1 MFGGEG
7 GEFPEESPIER
18 FNRQHRQNPT
28 PSPKPTTVLPKL
40 TTVLPTPTPVAPKL
54 TTVLTELPPGWDA
67 PKMPNKQ
74 WSDTVI
80 EPVQPLFEQQKGQV
94 WFVKLP
100 GAVSLVEMEILDIT
114 LKTVLVQS
122 SRRYGQSARYARTD
136 IEFVERVDA

>member
-18 FNRQHRQNPT
+18 FNRQHRQNPI
-28 PSPKPTTVLPKL
+28 PTPKL
-40 TTVLPTPTPVAPKL
+40 TTVLQPLPEQWGDYKLEPIKSIGGPQAVGPV
-54 TTVLTELPPGWDA
+54 
-67 PKMPNKQ
+67 
-74 WSDTVI
+74 S
-80 EPVQPLFEQQKGQV
+80 LFEQQKGQV

-114 LKTVLVQS
+114 LKTVMLTS
-122 SRRYGQSARYARTD
+122 SKRYGQTNRYARAD